1 MPCPNTRKNKDVK
14 EPTSRGRTNQVEF
27 RIGPATI
34 TTVISYDSYH
44 MTHIIWIHMICF
56 MGLYLFIIDLE
67 NAREGF
73 DAFSSGVD

>member
-1 MPCPNTRKNKDVK
+1 
-14 EPTSRGRTNQVEF
+14 
-27 RIGPATI
+27 
-34 TTVISYDSYH
+34 
-44 MTHIIWIHMICF
+44 MICF